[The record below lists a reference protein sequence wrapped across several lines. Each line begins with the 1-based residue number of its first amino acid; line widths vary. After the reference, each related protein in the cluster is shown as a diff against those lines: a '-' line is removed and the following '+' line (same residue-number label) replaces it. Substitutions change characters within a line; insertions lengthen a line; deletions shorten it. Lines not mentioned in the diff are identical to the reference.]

1 MLRTNLATRPFYNV
15 QAVRVVLGIAAAAV
29 FALIL
34 FDVVQILNLT
44 VSQQSLGARA
54 SDAETQAARLL
65 AEAERTRKQIDPAE
79 LQTVATAAREAN
91 AIIDRRAFSWTTL
104 FEHFEAM
111 LPPNVRITAVQPGP
125 GRDGST
131 RVRVA
136 VDARRAEDLDAFVE
150 ALEEGG
156 TFRDALATQEVTN
169 LDGMIQASIEA
180 TYLVPAAVADGT
192 SAGAQ
197 RALIEEQR

>member
-29 FALIL
+29 LALVL
-34 FDVVQILNLT
+34 FDVVQLLNLT

-54 SDAETQAARLL
+54 ADAEAQAARLL

-91 AIIDRRAFSWTTL
+91 AIIDRRAFSWTAL
-104 FEHFEAM
+104 FEHFEAT
-111 LPPNVRITAVQPGP
+111 LPPNVRITAVQPGA
-125 GRDGST
+125 GRDGIT
-131 RVRVA
+131 LVRVA
-136 VDARRAEDLDAFVE
+136 VEARRAEDLDAFVE

-156 TFRDALATQEVTN
+156 TFRDVLATQEVTN
-169 LDGMIQASIEA
+169 VDGVIQAAIEA
-180 TYLVPAAVADGT
+180 TYLVPAAVGDAST
-192 SAGAQ
+192 GA
-197 RALIEEQR
+197 RPALAEEQR